1 MIHSIKNI
9 LPTLENRLWRSFAPL
24 MKIFF
29 GTLLGAIFLTA
40 LSALQKISAGYPL
53 HLNGFFIPFFAG
65 GGAGTLI
72 TYHLEQ
78 VKRLNLEV
86 LEQELFQR
94 NLINNMPVG
103 VVIIEPATHVL
114 IGVNTAAEEMIGSPA
129 ADILGKKCYEIFC
142 INTKDACPIT
152 VHGIGFDNRETR
164 VRRGNGTMLPIIKTA
179 TMAKTHNRPMLIE
192 SFIDNSSQKKT
203 IERLQERDTFIE
215 RIMSSITDHMAVVA
229 FDGEILE
236 TNLAWRRFAEENGGD
251 ASSRT
256 GVGANYFYCL
266 KEDSL
271 DLLHVRQQ
279 MLAVCDGALPSFEHE
294 YTCHSP
300 LQKRWF
306 LMRVLPMN
314 GEVGSILVIHSDIT
328 KLKQAEENVVL
339 LSTAI
344 QHTTDAIIITDAKG
358 DVRYINQAFERDSG
372 YVFQNIFGQNI
383 ALLRGIQDK
392 QRDQEILETI
402 LAGNPW
408 TGEIQTKRQ
417 DGTIYTI
424 NASITPIKDN
434 NDSIV
439 NFVGVQRDVS
449 LEKNLREQLQQARKM
464 EAIGLLAGGVAH
476 DFNNML
482 TPIMGYTQIMLRDFD
497 QHDRH
502 YKYLQEISKAATHS
516 ADLIRQL
523 LDFSRKQTIKLE
535 DVDLNESIAKMEKL
549 LRKLLRENI
558 VLQIEPWQEPCIIL
572 VDRGQIEQILMNLI
586 VNARDAMP
594 DGGTLTIEIKQME
607 LDESFCVS
615 HVGAIPGRYG
625 VLAVSDSGI
634 GMDLET
640 QQRIF
645 EPFFST
651 KGQKG
656 TGLGLAT
663 VYGIVKQ
670 LSGSIW
676 LESEPGKGSTFE
688 VYLPCSENNRIESIL
703 KEVTV
708 QNFNGIES
716 ILLVEDEESIR
727 TITAEM
733 LSLHGYSVLVT
744 ENGTNA
750 LKLLNEITEP
760 VHLLIT
766 DVIMPD
772 LNGKDLMDKILEK
785 TPEIKVLFMSGYPE
799 SVISHYG
806 VLGSDVNFI
815 QKPFSILALTRKVR
829 EVLNADNEDWNGHE
843 QN

>member
-1 MIHSIKNI
+1 
-9 LPTLENRLWRSFAPL
+9 
-24 MKIFF
+24 
-29 GTLLGAIFLTA
+29 
-40 LSALQKISAGYPL
+40 
-53 HLNGFFIPFFAG
+53 
-65 GGAGTLI
+65 
-72 TYHLEQ
+72 
-78 VKRLNLEV
+78 
-86 LEQELFQR
+86 
-94 NLINNMPVG
+94 
-103 VVIIEPATHVL
+103 
-114 IGVNTAAEEMIGSPA
+114 
-129 ADILGKKCYEIFC
+129 
-142 INTKDACPIT
+142 
-152 VHGIGFDNRETR
+152 
-164 VRRGNGTMLPIIKTA
+164 
-179 TMAKTHNRPMLIE
+179 
-192 SFIDNSSQKKT
+192 
-203 IERLQERDTFIE
+203 
-215 RIMSSITDHMAVVA
+215 
-229 FDGEILE
+229 
-236 TNLAWRRFAEENGGD
+236 
-251 ASSRT
+251 
-256 GVGANYFYCL
+256 
-266 KEDSL
+266 
-271 DLLHVRQQ
+271 
-279 MLAVCDGALPSFEHE
+279 
-294 YTCHSP
+294 
-300 LQKRWF
+300 
-306 LMRVLPMN
+306 
-314 GEVGSILVIHSDIT
+314 
-328 KLKQAEENVVL
+328 
-339 LSTAI
+339 
-344 QHTTDAIIITDAKG
+344 
-358 DVRYINQAFERDSG
+358 
-372 YVFQNIFGQNI
+372 
-383 ALLRGIQDK
+383 
-392 QRDQEILETI
+392 
-402 LAGNPW
+402 
-408 TGEIQTKRQ
+408 
-417 DGTIYTI
+417 
-424 NASITPIKDN
+424 
-434 NDSIV
+434 
-439 NFVGVQRDVS
+439 
-449 LEKNLREQLQQARKM
+449 M